1 MIGDGMSDSGMSGMD
16 SSPADLGLR
25 DLAGVCFDWGDT
37 LMPETLPPGV
47 ADDLPMAAWPVVSCF
62 DDVVEAFDLLTGG
75 PGRLPLAIATNASVS
90 TRDDIEQALARVG
103 LARHFSRIFCYRD
116 LGLRKD
122 EAGFWAAVSRD
133 LGLPLGRLA
142 MIGDNLVQDVVWPR
156 RFGVQAVWLDRS
168 GRGNRVAP
176 ASARMDGGPWAGS
189 DEGAGPAVDVPTVT
203 RLPAFARAVV
213 AACRPGALPGSL
225 PSPASAS
232 ASASA
237 PATFPSRPSSP

>member
-1 MIGDGMSDSGMSGMD
+1 MSGGRVSGSGISGNGMSGTD

-133 LGLPLGRLA
+133 LGLPLDRLA

-168 GRGNRVAP
+168 GRGDTVTPTTARVDAGP
-176 ASARMDGGPWAGS
+176 GAASVPDEGPSRNASAG
-189 DEGAGPAVDVPTVT
+189 VPTVT
-203 RLPAFARAVV
+203 GLPDFARAVV
-213 AACRPGALPGSL
+213 AASRPGASPG
-225 PSPASAS
+225 
-232 ASASA
+232 
-237 PATFPSRPSSP
+237 SRPSSPLSR